1 LRYLKKFLTV
11 IIIFCSFIICGIS
24 GTQQVSA
31 SESGK
36 TDTSYTIIYDDSAY
50 LIKDTDKPQ
59 LYDVMESISK
69 DTNVIFYTTDSTE
82 YGRNTA
88 DICQN
93 YCAEHFGSSK
103 TAPVIM
109 FTIDMYNR
117 EIYMYCTGSTRKIVR
132 NAEANSITDNV
143 YKSATAGDY
152 GKCAINAFTQAE
164 NCLAGGKVKRPMQII
179 NNVLLPS
186 FVFFKLRQW
195 SCTAVIIISYNSNHH
210 NYF

>member
-109 FTIDMYNR
+109 FTID
-117 EIYMYCTGSTRKIVR
+117 
-132 NAEANSITDNV
+132 
-143 YKSATAGDY
+143 
-152 GKCAINAFTQAE
+152 
-164 NCLAGGKVKRPMQII
+164 II
-179 NNVLLPS
+179 
-186 FVFFKLRQW
+186 
-195 SCTAVIIISYNSNHH
+195 CY
-210 NYF
+210 